1 MCGPPR
7 KDKNAPDQSGQGLK
21 DDTKPKEM
29 KSGSNDIQDTVKASG
44 LTLALISALTTRY
57 SSTWMVYKPG
67 VNQTADLGD
76 LYQLKIGQFLRET
89 HCRDCQVD
97 FAL

>member
-1 MCGPPR
+1 MFGPPK
-7 KDKNAPDQSGQGLK
+7 KDKNAPDQSGQGLNSSETT
-21 DDTKPKEM
+21 TKPKEM

-76 LYQLKIGQFLRET
+76 LYQLKIGQF
-89 HCRDCQVD
+89 CQRDS
-97 FAL
+97 LSRRPG